1 MQDAFEPPLPGSE
14 KQPDGI
20 FRHPAVIALA
30 TLFGLAALYLLFFR
44 GPAPSPSAVQRHLPF
59 GAAEQ
64 AYAQKLQLGN
74 FAMSEAE
81 NFLHQQ
87 VKYLDGDILNSGDRT
102 LTGIEV
108 VVEFQDDMKQIAL
121 RESRPAL
128 SGPTATLAP
137 GQTAHFQVSFDH
149 VPSSWNMQMP
159 TVQVSGL
166 QFGAPPSSH

>member
-14 KQPDGI
+14 KEREGI
-20 FRHPAVIALA
+20 LRHPAVIALA
-30 TLFGLAALYLLFFR
+30 TMIGVAALYLLFFR
-44 GPAPSPSAVQRHLPF
+44 GPALAPNTSQRHLPF

-64 AYAQKLQLGN
+64 SYAAKLQFGD

-87 VKYLDGDILNSGDRT
+87 VKYLDGNLLNSGDRT

-108 VVEFQDDMKQIAL
+108 VVEFRDDMNQIAL
-121 RESRPAL
+121 RESRLAL
-128 SGPTATLAP
+128 SGPSAALAP

-149 VPSSWNMQMP
+149 VPPSWNMQMP
-159 TVQVSGL
+159 RVEVSGL
-166 QFGAPPSSH
+166 KFAAASR